1 MGLTEEPLWELQ
13 WHPGGGGRVRR
24 AVLTRR
30 GLRRAIAGLV
40 AIGVLVLGM
49 LGILPIGLRGV
60 FARFTVDAAKKEN
73 RALKKDHEEALD
85 SALGMAAVLRHRL
98 LLARRL
104 AWVTA
109 PGEVLPAGPIAATP
123 GTAAGEAEVLAWLEA
138 RLPQLDALTDR
149 LSGAPAGLPCPLA
162 SLPTAPPVDMRQA
175 VPVAPFG
182 QHTSPF
188 TGKSESHH
196 GVTLAA
202 PRGEPVVAPGAGKV
216 AFAGAVRE
224 RRANEWTRFGTIV
237 VVDHGGSVFTVYGHL
252 GEATVKKGQAVTRG
266 TRLGKVGMTGWTRV
280 PALYYEV
287 RWPRLGGHTPIDP
300 ALLCLALPLDD
311 LDARVADPR
320 AGLPADFADLSHLG
334 VR

>member
-1 MGLTEEPLWELQ
+1 
-13 WHPGGGGRVRR
+13 
-24 AVLTRR
+24 
-30 GLRRAIAGLV
+30 
-40 AIGVLVLGM
+40 
-49 LGILPIGLRGV
+49 V
-60 FARFTVDAAKKEN
+60 FARFTVDAAKREN
-73 RALKKDHEEALD
+73 RALKKDHEDALD
-85 SALGMAAVLRHRL
+85 AALGMAAVLRRRL

-109 PGEVLPAGPIAATP
+109 PGEVLPAGPIAAAP
-123 GTAAGEAEVLAWLEA
+123 GPAAGEAEVLAWLQA

-162 SLPTAPPVDMRQA
+162 SLPTAPPVDMRQV
-175 VPVAPFG
+175 VPIAPFG
-182 QHTSPF
+182 PHTSPF

-252 GEATVKKGQAVTRG
+252 GEAAVRKGQAVTRG
-266 TRLGKVGMTGWTRV
+266 TRLGKVGITGWTRV

-311 LDARVADPR
+311 LDARIADPR
-320 AGLPADFADLSHLG
+320 AGLPADFADLAHLG